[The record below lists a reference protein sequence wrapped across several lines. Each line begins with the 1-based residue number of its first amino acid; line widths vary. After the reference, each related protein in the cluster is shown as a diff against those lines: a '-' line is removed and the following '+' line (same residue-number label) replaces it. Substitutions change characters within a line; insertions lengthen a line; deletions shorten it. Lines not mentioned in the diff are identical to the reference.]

1 MSAAHH
7 VLNCSFA
14 HWYPVFK
21 SVSFRSQVVTLPKEF
36 VDYLVQDGVYLPDS
50 NSAVRSLPYALAALS
65 VIANSPSLF
74 ACIAVAQTVCP

>member
-1 MSAAHH
+1 MSTAHH

-14 HWYPVFK
+14 QWYPIFK
-21 SVSFRSQVVTLPKEF
+21 SVSFRSQVVKLPKDF

-50 NSAVRSLPYALAALS
+50 NGAVRLSPYALAALN
-65 VIANSPSLF
+65 VIADSQSLF